1 MQPPV
6 KRTTSPRLLVALLL
20 VMLPFVTYAQNFTE
34 KQIKG
39 VFLYKITKFIRWDNP
54 DGKIKLCFIGD
65 KEDQSGE
72 TIGKTVESLANKES
86 SKFEVLKS
94 ANMANIKNCNLL
106 FIGLRSEPNLADIL
120 AVLDGKPI
128 VTISDIPSFTRRGGM
143 FEFSN
148 KNGSLTVELNF
159 SKAKANN
166 ININSALQEMIH
178 IID

>member
-1 MQPPV
+1 MA
-6 KRTTSPRLLVALLL
+6 ALFL
-20 VMLPFVTYAQNFTE
+20 VMLPTTIGAQNFTE
-34 KQIKG
+34 NQIKG
-39 VFLYKITKFIRWDNP
+39 VFLYKITKFIRWENP
-54 DGKIKLCFIGD
+54 DGKVKLCFIGD

-72 TIGKTVESLANKES
+72 TVGKTVASLASKES
-86 SKFEVLKS
+86 GKFEVSKN
-94 ANMANIKNCNLL
+94 ANMANIKNCQLL
-106 FIGLRSEPNLADIL
+106 FIGSKSEPNLPDIL

-128 VTISDIPSFTRRGGM
+128 VTISDIESFTRRGGM

-148 KNGSLTVELNF
+148 KNGSLAVELNF